1 MSENQISNR
10 KIENNENGSPD
21 PGEPVFILIG
31 KVRRPHGVDGE
42 LIVDAYSEDPQ
53 RFEPGNQ
60 VYLGEEH
67 LPQVIH
73 SRRSHDKALL
83 ITFKGIDDPD
93 AAGNLRNQ
101 LVYIHRENLPSLP
114 EGKYYHFDL
123 IGLNVFDTSGNSIGK
138 LVEVLETGA
147 NDVYVVKN
155 DQGEETLLPAIT
167 QVIIEVNLADG
178 CMVVDPPEWL

>member
-1 MSENQISNR
+1 MSENPDSYKPID
-10 KIENNENGSPD
+10 NNENGSPD

-31 KVRRPHGVDGE
+31 KVRRPHGMDGE

-53 RFEPGNQ
+53 RFKPGNQ
-60 VYLGEEH
+60 IYLGEEH
-67 LPQVIH
+67 QLHVIK
-73 SRRSHDKALL
+73 SRRSHDKSLL
-83 ITFKGIDDPD
+83 ITFKGIDDSD

-101 LVYIHRENLPSLP
+101 LVYIHRENLPVLP
-114 EGKYYHFDL
+114 EGRYYHFDL
-123 IGLNVFDTSGNSIGK
+123 IGLNVFDKSGNSIGK

-155 DQGEETLLPAIT
+155 EQGEETLLPALA
-167 QVIIEVNLADG
+167 QVVLEVNLADG